1 MLISKNLH
9 MKRSEVSTKTRS
21 TQASLSLKGQQL
33 GTQHLPFDDMQSS
46 LLLRTENEI
55 TIKVVSFVIFAPS
68 PVIFILNVKP
78 GSSISILI
86 WWIWKKK

>member
-9 MKRSEVSTKTRS
+9 MKRVRFLPK
-21 TQASLSLKGQQL
+21 QGQLKPHFHSKARQL